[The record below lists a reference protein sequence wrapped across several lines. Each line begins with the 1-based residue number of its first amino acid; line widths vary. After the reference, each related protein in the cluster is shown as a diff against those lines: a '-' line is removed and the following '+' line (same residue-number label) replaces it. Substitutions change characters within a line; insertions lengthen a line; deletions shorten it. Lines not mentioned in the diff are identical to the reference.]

1 MLWWYLP
8 FWTCTIYIHPSFLA
22 ANFRKCRCCRLCCS
36 KSWTT
41 MKQSIF
47 VTLMM
52 LNACGFIDSSKIFP
66 ILQIFL
72 RNRVGINQCL
82 IWLLIYWSRQARDS
96 KSCTFHVG
104 TASGKTDW
112 GSCKSN
118 LEKLGVQLF
127 CFKHYNFWLNA
138 TSNQLKSKFTIC
150 TTLRCNI

>member
-96 KSCTFHVG
+96 QSCTSM
-104 TASGKTDW
+104 SGLQAARRTEGAANQILK
-112 GSCKSN
+112 N
-118 LEKLGVQLF
+118 LECNYF
-127 CFKHYNFWLNA
+127 ALNI
-138 TSNQLKSKFTIC
+138 TIFD
-150 TTLRCNI
+150 

>member
-1 MLWWYLP
+1 MLKIDNWPYGAVILP
-8 FWTCTIYIHPSFLA
+8 FWVCTIFLQSTYMSTIYFYIQPIFLA

-66 ILQIFL
+66 ILKIFL

-96 KSCTFHVG
+96 KSCT
-104 TASGKTDW
+104 SM
-112 GSCKSN
+112 
-118 LEKLGVQLF
+118 LGLQAARRTEAEGAANQILKNSECNYF
-127 CFKHYNFWLNA
+127 ALNI
-138 TSNQLKSKFTIC
+138 TIFD
-150 TTLRCNI
+150 

>member
-96 KSCTFHVG
+96 QSCTSM
-104 TASGKTDW
+104 SGLQAARRTEGAANQILKN
-112 GSCKSN
+112 SECN
-118 LEKLGVQLF
+118 YF
-127 CFKHYNFWLNA
+127 ALNI
-138 TSNQLKSKFTIC
+138 TIFD
-150 TTLRCNI
+150 

>member
-8 FWTCTIYIHPSFLA
+8 FWTCTIYIQPSSLA

-96 KSCTFHVG
+96 KSCTSM
-104 TASGKTDW
+104 SGLQAARRTEGAANQILKN
-112 GSCKSN
+112 SECN
-118 LEKLGVQLF
+118 YF
-127 CFKHYNFWLNA
+127 ALNI
-138 TSNQLKSKFTIC
+138 TIFD
-150 TTLRCNI
+150 

>member
-1 MLWWYLP
+1 MLKIDNWPYGAVISILP
-8 FWTCTIYIHPSFLA
+8 FWVCTIFLQSTYMSTIYFYIQPIFLA

-66 ILQIFL
+66 ILKIFL

-96 KSCTFHVG
+96 KSCT
-104 TASGKTDW
+104 SMLDCKRQDRLRLRELQIKSWKTR
-112 GSCKSN
+112 SAII
-118 LEKLGVQLF
+118 LL
-127 CFKHYNFWLNA
+127 
-138 TSNQLKSKFTIC
+138 
-150 TTLRCNI
+150 

>member
-96 KSCTFHVG
+96 KSCTSM
-104 TASGKTDW
+104 SGLQAARRTEGAANQILKN
-112 GSCKSN
+112 SECN
-118 LEKLGVQLF
+118 YF
-127 CFKHYNFWLNA
+127 ALNI
-138 TSNQLKSKFTIC
+138 TIFD
-150 TTLRCNI
+150 